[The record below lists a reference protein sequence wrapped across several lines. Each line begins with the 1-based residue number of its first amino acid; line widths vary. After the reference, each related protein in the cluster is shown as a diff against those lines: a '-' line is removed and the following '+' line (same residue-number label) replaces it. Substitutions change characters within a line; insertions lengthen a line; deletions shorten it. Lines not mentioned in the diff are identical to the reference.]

1 MHSKLNAET
10 LILIVTSRCNLSCDY
25 CQVLKENKD
34 MNFETAWRAVSL
46 FLKREN
52 ISENRQIKFFGG
64 EPLLNFNLVKD
75 VVEKVNKSYRNV
87 GFRIATNGVLLS
99 NKVLKFIK
107 DNPNIELF
115 ISSRN
120 IDFLSK
126 KELIRKIVELPSVT
140 ISINLFPGGLQENE
154 NQIRKLL
161 EAGFSRFNFLP
172 AYFVHWRPN
181 EVELLKKTFK
191 KIAKIIQLSPQ
202 KNHISNLDVC
212 SAVPLFNLAPTVDQ
226 EGGIYA
232 GNFFLDQRFENWRS
246 ELKLGNVQNA
256 RSWSGIYDF
265 SFDFNLLINKI
276 FSSDILSS
284 TAAADQELSR
294 FVDYFRKGR
303 KKYEKSGY
311 KS

>member
-1 MHSKLNAET
+1 
-10 LILIVTSRCNLSCDY
+10 
-25 CQVLKENKD
+25 
-34 MNFETAWRAVSL
+34 
-46 FLKREN
+46 
-52 ISENRQIKFFGG
+52 
-64 EPLLNFNLVKD
+64 
-75 VVEKVNKSYRNV
+75 
-87 GFRIATNGVLLS
+87 
-99 NKVLKFIK
+99 
-107 DNPNIELF
+107 
-115 ISSRN
+115 
-120 IDFLSK
+120 
-126 KELIRKIVELPSVT
+126 
-140 ISINLFPGGLQENE
+140 
-154 NQIRKLL
+154 LL

-181 EVELLKKTFK
+181 EVKLLKKTFK
-191 KIAKIIQLSPQ
+191 KIAKIVQLPPQ
-202 KNHISNLDVC
+202 KNHISNLDIC

-226 EGGIYA
+226 EGDIYA
-232 GNFFLDQRFENWRS
+232 GNLFLDQRFGNWRS

-276 FSSDILSS
+276 FSSDILLS